1 MIAGRLTMR
10 ARVER
15 NTATGTDSWNNPV
28 APVFTVLHNA
38 LPCFVYSNASG
49 ASRDSREVVDGTKTV
64 LIQDMRIMIALGAD
78 LAAGDEITAVSDRAG
93 TVIIPGRL
101 KVEGPVQ
108 FKHNHREAALQRIG

>member
-15 NTATGTDSWNNPV
+15 GTPAGTDSWGGPT

-38 LPCFVYSNASG
+38 LPCFVYSKS
-49 ASRDSREVVDGTKTV
+49 SRELVDGAKTA
-64 LIQDMRIMIALGAD
+64 MIEDLRVMISRAAD
-78 LAAGDEITAVSDRAG
+78 LREGDVITAITDRAG
-93 TVIIPGRL
+93 TVLIEGRL

-108 FKHNHREAALQRIG
+108 FKHTHREAALQRIG

>member
-15 NTATGTDSWNNPV
+15 DTATGTDSWGGKN

-38 LPCFVYSNASG
+38 LACFVYSKSG
-49 ASRDSREVVDGTKTV
+49 RELVDGTKTAQIEDLRV
-64 LIQDMRIMIALGAD
+64 MIALGAD
-78 LAAGDEITAVSDRAG
+78 LAEGDELVSVTDRLG
-93 TVIIPGRL
+93 RTIIPGRL

-108 FKHNHREAALQRIG
+108 FKHTHREAALQRIG

>member
-15 NTATGTDSWNNPV
+15 NTAADNDSWGGPA

-38 LPCFVYSNASG
+38 LPCFVFSNAS
-49 ASRDSREVVDGTKTV
+49 RELVDGAKTA
-64 LIQDMRIMIALGAD
+64 MIEDLRVMVARNAD
-78 LAAGDEITAVSDRAG
+78 LAEGDEIVSVSDRLG
-93 TVIIPGRL
+93 TIIIPGRL

-108 FKHNHREAALQRIG
+108 FKHNHREAALQRIS

>member
-10 ARVER
+10 ARIER
-15 NTATGTDSWNNPV
+15 NTATGTDTWGGAA

-38 LPCFVYSNASG
+38 LPCFVYSKS
-49 ASRDSREVVDGTKTV
+49 SRELVDGAKTA
-64 LIQDMRIMIALGAD
+64 MIEDLRVMTALGAD
-78 LAAGDEITAVSDRAG
+78 LAEGDEITAVSDRAG

-108 FKHNHREAALQRIG
+108 FKHTHREAALQRIG

>member
-15 NTATGTDSWNNPV
+15 DTSTGTDSWGGPA
-28 APVFTVLHNA
+28 APAFTVLHNA
-38 LPCFVYSNASG
+38 LPCFVFSNT
-49 ASRDSREVVDGTKTV
+49 SRELVDGAKTAMIEDLRI
-64 LIQDMRIMIALGAD
+64 LIARDVD
-78 LAAGDEITAVSDRAG
+78 LAEGDELTEVTDRLG
-93 TVIIPGRL
+93 NIIIPGRL

>member
-15 NTATGTDSWNNPV
+15 STAAGNDSWGGPA
-28 APVFTVLHNA
+28 APAFTVLHNA
-38 LPCFVYSNASG
+38 LPCFVFSNT
-49 ASRDSREVVDGTKTV
+49 SRELVDGAKTA
-64 LIQDMRIMIALGAD
+64 MIEDLRVMVARNAD
-78 LAAGDEITAVSDRAG
+78 LAEGDEIVSLSDRRG
-93 TVIIPGRL
+93 IIIPGRL